1 MSRPFGEWLVDA
13 EAVSAPR
20 DKGPQMYSFVL
31 CSFERAPRTRT
42 QVLAYA
48 GPARPA
54 RLVSVPTEGEIR
66 VKIKTTKFGYLEK
79 AHVAKVGERQL
90 PEQLD
95 EHEVLVHMQGQN
107 LCTTDYQQ
115 WMGLR
120 EHQGYPMAGGHEGA
134 GVVVEVGSAVHS
146 VKPGDFV
153 AMAHDNFCGE
163 CEECRVGHTENCLNP
178 RPKDWRTEDG
188 YVGGMFGFAQ
198 YKVVRER
205 VLYKMNPEL
214 TPAEAGFLEPVAT
227 VVSGMRQLRVQ
238 PHETVVV
245 VGAGTMGLAN
255 AQVAKAFGARVIVS
269 ELMEN
274 KIEAAR
280 KAGLEVIDSGKED
293 VVARVKELTDGKGA
307 DAVILA
313 VSNKVVLDQ
322 AFDLIKELR
331 GRILIFAAGY
341 PAPQT
346 TLDANPIHYRR
357 IEIIGTFGANTCD
370 FQEAANLLNSRAVD
384 VRPMCE
390 PKQYDLS
397 EIQQAYEAASTPGMY
412 RVHVNI
418 PE

>member
-1 MSRPFGEWLVDA
+1 M
-13 EAVSAPR
+13 
-20 DKGPQMYSFVL
+20 K
-31 CSFERAPRTRT
+31 
-42 QVLAYA
+42 
-48 GPARPA
+48 
-54 RLVSVPTEGEIR
+54 IR
-66 VKIKTTKFGYLEK
+66 TTKFGYLEK
-79 AHVAKVGERQL
+79 AHVAKVGTRQL
-90 PEQLD
+90 PDELG

-134 GVVVEVGSAVHS
+134 GVVVEVGSAVRS
-146 VKPGDFV
+146 VKPGDYV
-153 AMAHDNFCGE
+153 AMAHDGFCGE
-163 CEECRVGHTENCLNP
+163 CAACRVGNIADCISP
-178 RPKDWRTEDG
+178 RPMSWRSEDG

-198 YKVVRER
+198 YKVTRER

-214 TPAEAGFLEPVAT
+214 TPAEAGFLEPIST
-227 VVSGMRQLRVQ
+227 VVSGIKKLRLQ
-238 PHETVVV
+238 PHETCLV

-255 AQVAKAFGARVIVS
+255 AQVARAYGARVFLS

-274 KIEAAR
+274 KIEVAR
-280 KAGLEVIDSGKED
+280 GAGFEVIDSGNED
-293 VVARVKELTDGKGA
+293 PVARVKELTDGTGV
-307 DAVILA
+307 DCVILA

-322 AFDLIKELR
+322 AFDLIKPLD

-357 IEIIGTFGANTCD
+357 IEILGTFGSNLEDYAD
-370 FQEAANLLNSRAVD
+370 AAMLLNTRAID
-384 VRPMCE
+384 MRPMCE
-390 PKQYDLS
+390 PKQFDL
-397 EIQQAYEAASTPGMY
+397 EDIQDAFEEASTPGKY